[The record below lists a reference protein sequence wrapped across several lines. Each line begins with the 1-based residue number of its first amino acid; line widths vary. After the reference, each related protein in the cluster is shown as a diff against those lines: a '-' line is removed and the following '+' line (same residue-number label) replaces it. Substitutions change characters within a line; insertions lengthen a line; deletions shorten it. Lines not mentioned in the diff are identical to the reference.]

1 MRILFLGP
9 YNNPIIKCLEAEG
22 HEIFQTEEKI
32 NLTPI
37 NFDFGISFK
46 YRYKLNK
53 PIIDFF
59 QGKLINLHISYLP
72 YNRGADPNLW
82 SFIDDSPV
90 GVTIH
95 LIDEGIDTGPILIQK
110 EMIFDNKETLQTSYK
125 KLNHELETLFILNN
139 KEILAQ
145 EIKPYAQ
152 VGKGSY
158 HKTSDKESLKFW
170 TKNFDWNISIHEL
183 KNYYL

>member
-1 MRILFLGP
+1 
-9 YNNPIIKCLEAEG
+9 
-22 HEIFQTEEKI
+22 
-32 NLTPI
+32 
-37 NFDFGISFK
+37 
-46 YRYKLNK
+46 
-53 PIIDFF
+53 
-59 QGKLINLHISYLP
+59 
-72 YNRGADPNLW
+72 
-82 SFIDDSPV
+82 
-90 GVTIH
+90 
-95 LIDEGIDTGPILIQK
+95 
-110 EMIFDNKETLQTSYK
+110 MIFDNKETLQTSYK

-183 KNYYL
+183 KNYFL